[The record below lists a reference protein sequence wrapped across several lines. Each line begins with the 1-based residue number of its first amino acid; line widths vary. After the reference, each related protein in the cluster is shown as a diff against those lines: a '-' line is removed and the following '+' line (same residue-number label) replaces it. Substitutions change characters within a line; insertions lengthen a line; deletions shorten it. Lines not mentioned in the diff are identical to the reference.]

1 MTAHGKMQPYNLL
14 AKFYD
19 TMAHGSDVMNR
30 HARQHTLGDILPGI
44 ESVCD
49 LGCGNGDT
57 ALDFARQGLKVT
69 AVDLSSVFCRNVRK
83 RFRRAKLPVR
93 VVQAD
98 MQSFRLP
105 APVDLVTCEFAAL
118 NHVQRTSELSRVMK
132 SVYRALR
139 PGGWFVFDVNS
150 CASLREQYSTTHWI
164 ETKQFKVVF
173 RGHWEP
179 RRSRAVLDFEW
190 FLPQGRLW
198 KHRRERVVNVCW
210 PTSEIRRTLL
220 GTGFRR
226 IRAWDG
232 MDVRPAHPEAR
243 RGYDLYFRA
252 QKPARG
258 KRRK

>member
-1 MTAHGKMQPYNLL
+1 MKARGPMQPYNLL
-14 AKFYD
+14 AKYYD
-19 TMAHGSDVMNR
+19 AMAQGADVMNR
-30 HARQHTLGDILPGI
+30 YARRHTVADILSGI

-57 ALDFARQGLKVT
+57 ALDFARRGLEVS
-69 AVDLSSVFCRNVRK
+69 AVDLSPVFCRKVREK
-83 RFRRAKLPVR
+83 FRRAKLPVR

-98 MQSFRLP
+98 MRTFRLP

-118 NHVQRTSELSRVMK
+118 NHVQRTSDLARVLK
-132 SVYRALR
+132 SVHRALR

-150 CASLREQYSTTHWI
+150 CASLREQYSATHWI

-173 RGHWEP
+173 RGNFDP

-198 KHRRERVVNVCW
+198 KHRSERVVNVCW
-210 PTSEIRRTLL
+210 PIPEIRRTLL
-220 GTGFRR
+220 DTGFRR
-226 IRAWDG
+226 IRTWDG

-252 QKPARG
+252 QKPL
-258 KRRK
+258 RRK